1 MVKQDL
7 VKSVASK
14 IEGATQK
21 DVAIV
26 IDTVLETI
34 KESVANGEKINLVG
48 FGSFEAVERAAREG
62 RNPKTGESISIPASK
77 APKFKAGKNFK
88 DMVNA

>member
-34 KESVANGEKINLVG
+34 KDSVASGEKINLVG

>member
-14 IEGATQK
+14 IEGATKK

>member
-34 KESVANGEKINLVG
+34 KENVANGEKINLVG